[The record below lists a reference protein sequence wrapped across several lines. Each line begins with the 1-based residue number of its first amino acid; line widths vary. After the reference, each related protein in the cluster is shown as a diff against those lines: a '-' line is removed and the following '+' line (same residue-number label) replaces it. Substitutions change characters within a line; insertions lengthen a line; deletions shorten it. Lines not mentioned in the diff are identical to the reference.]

1 VTWFKVDDQ
10 LAFHPKV
17 IEAGN
22 SAMGLWVR
30 AGAWCSAH
38 LTEGALPKHMIGT
51 LGAQARDAKRLVE
64 AGLWEQTDVGFQ
76 FRDWSEYQPSKK
88 QVEADKEA
96 NRERQRRFRERRRN
110 TDSDD
115 VTNGGSNGVTN
126 GVTNT
131 APTRPD
137 PTIKKKERVEY
148 DAEFLDWWKL
158 YPRKADKGHAAKAYR
173 AARKIASAET
183 LSGAAVVFS
192 RKMSDTDPKY
202 IPYPGKWLNGQ
213 QWLDEDIAPADP
225 DDLRE
230 WLRECWKNAD
240 VKSVEEDSGLTFR
253 LPDESPDEDESITD
267 FNRRMRQQWIT
278 DNHDEIIRR
287 IMARNAS
294 AA

>member
-1 VTWFKVDDQ
+1 MTWFKVDDQ

-38 LTEGALPKHMIGT
+38 LTGGALPKHMIGT

-76 FRDWSEYQPSKK
+76 FRDWEDYQPSKS
-88 QVEADKEA
+88 QVEADKAA

-110 TDSDD
+110 AEPD
-115 VTNGGSNGVTN
+115 VVSNDGSNGVTN
-126 GVTNT
+126 DVTND

-148 DAEFLDWWKL
+148 DAEFLDWYKL
-158 YPRKADKGHAAKAYR
+158 YPRKADKGHASKAYR

-183 LSGAAVVFS
+183 LASAAVAFA
-192 RKMSDTDPKY
+192 RKMSDTDQKF

-213 QWLDEDIAPADP
+213 QWLDEGIAPADRGSVKQWLVDRYHEADTRAVEQRSGMTYRQP
-225 DDLRE
+225 DP
-230 WLRECWKNAD
+230 
-240 VKSVEEDSGLTFR
+240 
-253 LPDESPDEDESITD
+253 PDGVDIRIFLKEA
-267 FNRRMRQQWIT
+267 RQQWIK
-278 DNHDEIIRR
+278 DNNDEIIRR
-287 IMARNAS
+287 IMAREENA
-294 AA
+294 A